1 MPSFQE
7 NVYALGDLQRQIA
20 CTPLASAPARE
31 RRFPFLDRDLLEF
44 LYNIPREQLVQP
56 GRRRFL
62 MRRALRGIV
71 PEPLLERKRKA
82 YVVRTPLQSLQA
94 QSKELTEWT
103 KEMICCEIGAIDL
116 AQFQRAL
123 AQAFQGDDSHLWR
136 FSRTLELESWLR
148 DTRVQSVLSS
158 SALHIAARRAPTW
171 RRIEP
176 RTVNES
182 PQLGKS
188 NKKEVKNMKYEK
200 PEIVCVD
207 DAAKS
212 IQQMQKDVIAQ
223 DHSNGTLRP
232 PAFQA
237 DE

>member
-1 MPSFQE
+1 
-7 NVYALGDLQRQIA
+7 
-20 CTPLASAPARE
+20 
-31 RRFPFLDRDLLEF
+31 
-44 LYNIPREQLVQP
+44 
-56 GRRRFL
+56 

-148 DTRVQSVLSS
+148 DRRVQSVLSS
-158 SALHIAARRAPTW
+158 SALHIADRRTPIS
-171 RRIEP
+171 RRIQP
-176 RTVNES
+176 RTVNKS

-188 NKKEVKNMKYEK
+188 NKKGGEK
-200 PEIVCVD
+200 HEIRE
-207 DAAKS
+207 AG
-212 IQQMQKDVIAQ
+212 
-223 DHSNGTLRP
+223 NRLRG
-232 PAFQA
+232 
-237 DE
+237 